1 MRIDLF
7 FLSISLSIGDGEAI
21 YEIGVEDNGQLKGL
35 TQDEIDLSM
44 QTLNLMAKK
53 IGASVNIINERIV
66 DYPLN
71 SNNGKRRKA
80 IEVLVR
86 KINEDRQTAE
96 VRIVVLGNFEAGKS
110 SLLGITNR
118 NLVSCNLIL

>member
-1 MRIDLF
+1 MFIVD
-7 FLSISLSIGDGEAI
+7 
-21 YEIGVEDNGQLKGL
+21 Q
-35 TQDEIDLSM
+35 
-44 QTLNLMAKK
+44 
-53 IGASVNIINERIV
+53 IV

-86 KINEDRQTAE
+86 KINEDRKTAE